1 MKNLLWLVVFVMGC
15 SVEGP
20 IGRTGPKGDKGD
32 PGIPGTS
39 CLAQTVIGG
48 VNILCG
54 NNAPVFVRD
63 GTDGVNGND
72 GSNGT
77 NGNDGANGAPGIPGT
92 GCTVT
97 VILPSVGNPT
107 GGAQVTC
114 GLTSAIIINGASSAQ
129 AAAYNVVETID
140 PCLASG
146 GQDEVFLR
154 TASGKLIALF
164 VDNASALTARLS
176 YINDGVNYQ
185 TTDSQHCLF
194 SVATDGLGVR
204 TITWTSPVSGSKQW
218 QTY

>member
-1 MKNLLWLVVFVMGC
+1 MRYVLWIMVFVSGC

-20 IGRTGPKGDKGD
+20 IGKTGPKGDKGD
-32 PGIPGTS
+32 PGIPGTT

-63 GTDGVNGND
+63 GTDGL
-72 GSNGT
+72 NGT
-77 NGNDGANGAPGIPGT
+77 NGTNGIPGT
-92 GCTVT
+92 GCTVIT
-97 VILPSVGNPT
+97 ILPSVGNPT

-114 GLTSAIIINGASSAQ
+114 GLTSAIIINGASSAS

-140 PCLASG
+140 PCGASG

-154 TASGKLIALF
+154 TASGALIALF
-164 VDNASALTARLS
+164 VDSSSALTARLS
-176 YINDGVNYQ
+176 YLKDGINYQ
-185 TTDSQHCLF
+185 TTDSQSCQF
-194 SVATDGLGVR
+194 NVTTNGSGLR
-204 TITWTSPVSGSKQW
+204 TITWTSPTGGSKSW